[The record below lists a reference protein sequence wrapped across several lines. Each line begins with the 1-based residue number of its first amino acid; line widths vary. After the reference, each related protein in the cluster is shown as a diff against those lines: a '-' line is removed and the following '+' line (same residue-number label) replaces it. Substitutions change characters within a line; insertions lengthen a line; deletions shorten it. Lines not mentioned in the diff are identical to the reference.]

1 MTMALLPLLLFILFK
16 RTGYKMTQLQ
26 ALTQCLVL
34 AITAPTDE
42 QSERA
47 NELAQQIAQGL
58 TQLQVEQCKLDALN
72 MLESV

>member
-1 MTMALLPLLLFILFK
+1 MALLPLLLFIAFK
-16 RTGYKMTQLQ
+16 RIGYKMTQLQ

-58 TQLQVEQCKLDALN
+58 TDLQVEQCKLDALN